1 MEAIKLYETELG
13 FLPLDVCNEK
23 LGWDIES
30 RDEINDEVRYIEV
43 KERIQGASS
52 IIVSRNEIIQ
62 ASI

>member
-13 FLPLDVCNEK
+13 FLPLDFCNEK
-23 LGWDIES
+23 LGRDIES

-62 ASI
+62 GSI